1 MGAHA
6 LAMPRHEERR
16 ARRVTLH
23 GEFEYDYDGNERGH
37 ATWRSI
43 SLDGACIEA
52 GRYFRPGRLLRID
65 YLGLE
70 MTMRVV
76 WCRPVNGGANFVSG
90 VQVLNGGPELA
101 LMTLMAVVQRLVAP
115 ARPVNAATAS

>member
-6 LAMPRHEERR
+6 LALPRQEERR

-23 GEFEYDYDGNERGH
+23 GEFDYEYDGDERGR

-43 SLDGACIEA
+43 SLEGACIDA
-52 GRYFRPGRLLRID
+52 GRYFRPGRTLRID
-65 YLGLE
+65 YRGLE
-70 MTMRVV
+70 MNMRVV
-76 WCRPVNGGANFVSG
+76 WCRPMNGGERFVSG

-115 ARPVNAATAS
+115 TAAN

>member
-16 ARRVTLH
+16 AHRITLR
-23 GEFEYDYDGNERGH
+23 GEFEFVYDDDQSGR

-43 SLDGACIEA
+43 SLEGACIQT
-52 GRYFRPGRLLRID
+52 GRYLVPGRAMRID
-65 YLGLE
+65 YRGLE
-70 MTMRVV
+70 MKMRVV
-76 WCRPVNGGANFVSG
+76 WCRPVNGGERFVSG

-101 LMTLMAVVQRLVAP
+101 LMTLMAVVQRLVSP
-115 ARPVNAATAS
+115 AGTD